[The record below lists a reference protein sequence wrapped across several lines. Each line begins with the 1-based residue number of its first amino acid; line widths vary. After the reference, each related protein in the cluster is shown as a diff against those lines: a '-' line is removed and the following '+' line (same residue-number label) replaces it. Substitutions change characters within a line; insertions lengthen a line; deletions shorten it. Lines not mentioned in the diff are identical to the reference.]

1 MNIMNNINGILA
13 NVKEITNTA
22 KDSVSMKQTQSKT
35 QSSQTKTPTPPPTP
49 KHPLEIRQE
58 IEVAIYR
65 AIAMI
70 EDTDEIKVWT
80 NDSNNL
86 NFKFR
91 WHDTVINGVDDHGV
105 ISLRTGDNKKIGEF
119 YRSINSGNPSI
130 ENIMGKKWS
139 HYIMMKL
146 ISNLMTFDHPINFP
160 NKVIIDD
167 WVMKAN
173 KNKIILT
180 NENIINEETILL
192 CYDSMGRIGYDSTP
206 NYACLLEFINKNFA
220 K

>member
-1 MNIMNNINGILA
+1 MNIMNNINGVLSQ
-13 NVKEITNTA
+13 VKEITNTA
-22 KDSVSMKQTQSKT
+22 KGAVNPKQEQPKT

-70 EDTDEIKVWT
+70 EGVDEIKVWT
-80 NDSNNL
+80 NDSNDL
-86 NFKFR
+86 NFRFR
-91 WHDTVINGVDDHGV
+91 WHDTLINGTDNNGV
-105 ISLRTGDNKKIGEF
+105 VSLRTGDNKKIGEF

-139 HYIMMKL
+139 HYIMRKI
-146 ISNLMTFDHPINFP
+146 ISNLMTFEHPINFP
-160 NKVIIDD
+160 GKVIIDD
-167 WVMKAN
+167 WVMRSD
-173 KNKIILT
+173 KNKIILS
-180 NENIINEETILL
+180 NETIINEETILL

-206 NYACLLEFINKNFA
+206 NYAGLLEFIDKNFT

>member
-13 NVKEITNTA
+13 NVKEITNNA
-22 KDSVSMKQTQSKT
+22 KGAVNQKQTQSKSQAT
-35 QSSQTKTPTPPPTP
+35 QTKTQTPPPTP

-70 EDTDEIKVWT
+70 EGTDEIKVWT
-80 NDSNNL
+80 NDSNDL
-86 NFKFR
+86 NFRFR
-91 WHDTVINGVDDHGV
+91 WHDTLINGVDNHGI

-139 HYIMMKL
+139 HYIMTKL
-146 ISNLMTFDHPINFP
+146 ISNLMNFDHVINFP

-167 WVMKAN
+167 WQMISD
-173 KNKIILT
+173 KNKIILK
-180 NENIINEETILL
+180 NETIVNEETILL
-192 CYDSMGRIGYDSTP
+192 CYDSMGRIGYDSDP
-206 NYACLLEFINKNFA
+206 NYTGLLEFIEKNFT

>member
-22 KDSVSMKQTQSKT
+22 KDSVSMKQIQSKT
-35 QSSQTKTPTPPPTP
+35 QSQTKTPTAPPTP

-139 HYIMMKL
+139 DYIMMKL

>member
-22 KDSVSMKQTQSKT
+22 KDSVSMKQIQSKT
-35 QSSQTKTPTPPPTP
+35 QSQTKTPTAPPTP

-130 ENIMGKKWS
+130 ENIMGNKWS

>member
-1 MNIMNNINGILA
+1 MDIINSILS
-13 NVKEITNTA
+13 NVKEIANTA
-22 KDSVSMKQTQSKT
+22 KGAVNPKQTQPKA
-35 QSSQTKTPTPPPTP
+35 QPSQTKTPTPQTP

-70 EDTDEIKVWT
+70 EGTDEIKVWT
-80 NDSNNL
+80 NDSNDL
-86 NFKFR
+86 NFRFR
-91 WHDTVINGVDDHGV
+91 WHDTLINGVDNHGV

-139 HYIMMKL
+139 HYIMTKL
-146 ISNLMTFDHPINFP
+146 ISNLMNFDHVINFP

-167 WVMKAN
+167 WQMISDKEIYHMK
-173 KNKIILT
+173 
-180 NENIINEETILL
+180 
-192 CYDSMGRIGYDSTP
+192 
-206 NYACLLEFINKNFA
+206 
-220 K
+220 